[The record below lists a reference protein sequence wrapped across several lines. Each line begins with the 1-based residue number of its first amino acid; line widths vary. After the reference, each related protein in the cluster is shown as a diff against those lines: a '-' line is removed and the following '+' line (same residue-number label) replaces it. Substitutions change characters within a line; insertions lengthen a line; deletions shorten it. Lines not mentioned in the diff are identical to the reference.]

1 MKETVLRAL
10 FMWLVLFIIL
20 QPIFTYIDYL
30 LDLQVKA
37 NTSYI
42 TQKAAT
48 EGRVTDS
55 MRSEVIANLAA
66 VGIPEASISITSS
79 TASVQ
84 QRKQRID
91 VYVTASRV
99 NLFPYNFSGASQ
111 PTRYYGHG
119 SIMSE
124 YLD

>member
-1 MKETVLRAL
+1 
-10 FMWLVLFIIL
+10 MWLVLFIIL
-20 QPIFTYIDYL
+20 QPIVSYIDYL

-48 EGRVTDS
+48 EGMVTS
-55 MRSEVIANLAA
+55 ALKTEVTNNLMA
-66 VGIPEASISITSS
+66 VGFSASSIQITSS
-79 TASVQ
+79 TTAVID
-84 QRKQRID
+84 RKSRLD
-91 VYVTASRV
+91 VYIKAPRI
-99 NLFPYNFSGASQ
+99 NIFAYNFSKQKQ
-111 PTRYYGHG
+111 PDVYYGHG

>member
-1 MKETVLRAL
+1 
-10 FMWLVLFIIL
+10 MWLVLFIIL

-48 EGRVTDS
+48 EGMVTAT
-55 MRSEVIANLAA
+55 MKSEVIANLQAI
-66 VGIPEASISITSS
+66 GFPASSIEITSS
-79 TASVQ
+79 SELVQ
-84 QRKQRID
+84 DRKQRID
-91 VYVTASRV
+91 VTIKAPRV
-99 NLFPYNFSGASQ
+99 NMFPYNFSSESQ
-111 PTRYYGHG
+111 PGYYYGHG

-124 YLD
+124 YLN

>member
-10 FMWLVLFIIL
+10 FMWLVLFILL

-42 TQKAAT
+42 AQKAAT
-48 EGRVTDS
+48 EGMVTS
-55 MRSEVIANLAA
+55 ALKTEVTNNLRA
-66 VGIPEASISITSS
+66 VGFAVSSIQITSS
-79 TASVQ
+79 TTTVLD
-84 QRKQRID
+84 RKSRLD
-91 VYVTASRV
+91 VYIKAPRISM
-99 NLFPYNFSGASQ
+99 FPYKFSAQTQ
-111 PTRYYGHG
+111 PQYYYGHG

>member
-10 FMWLVLFIIL
+10 FMWLVLFILL

-48 EGRVTDS
+48 EGLVTSS
-55 MRSEVIANLAA
+55 MKNEVIANLKA
-66 VGIPEASISITSS
+66 VGFPEASIVISS
-79 TASVQ
+79 NTETVQ
-84 QRKQRID
+84 ERKQRLD
-91 VYVTASRV
+91 VYIKAPRL
-99 NLFPYNFSGASQ
+99 NLFPYNFSSGSQ
-111 PTRYYGHG
+111 PAHYYGHG

-124 YLD
+124 YVD

>member
-10 FMWLVLFIIL
+10 FMWLILFVIL

-48 EGRVTDS
+48 EGMVTS
-55 MRSEVIANLAA
+55 AMKSEVIANLTA
-66 VGIPEASISITSS
+66 VGFSASSISITSK
-79 TASVQ
+79 TETVQ
-84 QRKQRID
+84 ERKSRLD
-91 VYVTASRV
+91 VYITAPRI
-99 NLFPYNFSGASQ
+99 NLFPYNFSSNTASLN
-111 PTRYYGHG
+111 YYGHG

>member
-1 MKETVLRAL
+1 MKATVLRAL

-48 EGRVTDS
+48 EGMVTPS
-55 MRSEVIANLAA
+55 MKAEVISNLKA
-66 VGIPEASISITSS
+66 VGFPEGSIKITSG
-79 TASVQ
+79 TEVILE
-84 QRKQRID
+84 RKQRID
-91 VYVTASRV
+91 VYVTAPRV
-99 NLFPYNFSGASQ
+99 NLFPYNFSAVSQ
-111 PTRYYGHG
+111 PAQYYGHG

>member
-1 MKETVLRAL
+1 MKATVLRAL

-20 QPIFTYIDYL
+20 QPLFSYIDYL

-48 EGRVTDS
+48 EGMVTS
-55 MRSEVIANLAA
+55 ALKSEVTSNLTAL
-66 VGIPEASISITSS
+66 GFSASSIQITSS
-79 TASVQ
+79 TTSVID
-84 QRKQRID
+84 RKNRLD
-91 VYVTASRV
+91 VYIKAPRISI
-99 NLFPYNFSGASQ
+99 FPYNFSSQ
-111 PTRYYGHG
+111 TLPEYYYGHG

-124 YLD
+124 YID

>member
-48 EGRVTDS
+48 EGMVTTY
-55 MRSEVIANLAA
+55 MRNEVISNLKA
-66 VGIPEASISITSS
+66 VGFPEASVEITSR
-79 TASVQ
+79 TDNVQ
-84 QRKQRID
+84 ERKTRID
-91 VYVTASRV
+91 VYIKAPRV
-99 NLFPYNFSGASQ
+99 HLFPYNFSTVAQ
-111 PTRYYGHG
+111 PTHYYGHG
-119 SIMSE
+119 YIMSE

>member
-1 MKETVLRAL
+1 
-10 FMWLVLFIIL
+10 MWLVLFIIL

-48 EGRVTDS
+48 EGMVTAA
-55 MRSEVIANLAA
+55 MRNEVTSNLKAI
-66 VGIPEASISITSS
+66 GFSEASIEITSS
-79 TASVQ
+79 TEMVQ
-84 QRKQRID
+84 ERKNRID
-91 VYVTASRV
+91 VYVKAPRV
-99 NLFPYNFSGASQ
+99 HLFPYNFSTQAQ
-111 PTRYYGHG
+111 PAFYYGHG

>member
-1 MKETVLRAL
+1 MKATVLRAL

-30 LDLQVKA
+30 LDLQIKA
-37 NTSYI
+37 NTSYL

-48 EGRVTDS
+48 EGMVTAAMRNEVTSNLKAIGFSEDS
-55 MRSEVIANLAA
+55 IE
-66 VGIPEASISITSS
+66 ITSS
-79 TASVQ
+79 TEIIQ
-84 QRKQRID
+84 ERKKRLD
-91 VYVTASRV
+91 VYIKAPRV
-99 NLFPYNFSGASQ
+99 HLFPYNFSTVSQ
-111 PTRYYGHG
+111 PVNYYGHG

>member
-1 MKETVLRAL
+1 LKATVLRAL

-48 EGRVTDS
+48 EGMVTS
-55 MRSEVIANLAA
+55 MMKTEVINNLRAL
-66 VGIPEASISITSS
+66 GFSESSIQISS
-79 TASVQ
+79 TTETVQ
-84 QRKQRID
+84 VRKSRLD
-91 VYVTASRV
+91 VYIKAPRIHM
-99 NLFPYNFSGASQ
+99 FPYDFSSQ
-111 PTRYYGHG
+111 TPSSYYYGHG
-119 SIMSE
+119 TIMSE

>member
-48 EGRVTDS
+48 EGMVTAS
-55 MRSEVIANLAA
+55 MKSEVIANLKA
-66 VGIPEASISITSS
+66 VGFPEASIVISSS
-79 TASVQ
+79 TESVQ
-84 QRKQRID
+84 ERKQRID
-91 VYVTASRV
+91 VYITAPRL
-99 NLFPYNFSGASQ
+99 NLFPYNFSGMSQ
-111 PTRYYGHG
+111 PTSYYGHG

>member
-1 MKETVLRAL
+1 MKATVLRAL

-20 QPIFTYIDYL
+20 MPIFSYIDYL

-48 EGRVTDS
+48 EGMVTS
-55 MRSEVIANLAA
+55 TLKTEVTNNLMAL
-66 VGIPEASISITSS
+66 GF
-79 TASVQ
+79 TASSIQISSDTTAVLD
-84 QRKQRID
+84 RKQRLD
-91 VYVTASRV
+91 VYIKAPRIKM
-99 NLFPYNFSGASQ
+99 FPFNFSSKTL
-111 PTRYYGHG
+111 PEYYYGHG

-124 YLD
+124 YLE

>member
-1 MKETVLRAL
+1 LKATVLRAL

-48 EGRVTDS
+48 EGMVTAS
-55 MRSEVIANLAA
+55 MRGEVISNLKA
-66 VGIPEASISITSS
+66 VGFPENSIEITSS
-79 TASVQ
+79 TEMILE
-84 QRKQRID
+84 RKQRID
-91 VYVTASRV
+91 VYVTAPRV
-99 NLFPYNFSGASQ
+99 SLFPYNFSGVSQ
-111 PTRYYGHG
+111 PTHYYGHG

>member
-1 MKETVLRAL
+1 MKATVLRAL

-20 QPIFTYIDYL
+20 MPIFSYIDYL

-48 EGRVTDS
+48 EGMVTS
-55 MRSEVIANLAA
+55 ALKTEVTNSLLAL
-66 VGIPEASISITSS
+66 GFTASSIQISSS
-79 TASVQ
+79 TTTVID
-84 QRKQRID
+84 RKQRLD
-91 VYVTASRV
+91 VYIKAPRI
-99 NLFPYNFSGASQ
+99 NMFPFNFSNQ
-111 PTRYYGHG
+111 TLPEYYYGHG

>member
-48 EGRVTDS
+48 EGMVTTS
-55 MRSEVIANLAA
+55 MRNEVISNLKA
-66 VGIPEASISITSS
+66 VGFPEASVEITSR
-79 TASVQ
+79 TDNVQ
-84 QRKQRID
+84 ERKTRID
-91 VYVTASRV
+91 VYIKAPRV
-99 NLFPYNFSGASQ
+99 HLFPYNFSTVAQ
-111 PTRYYGHG
+111 PTHYYGHG
-119 SIMSE
+119 YIMSE

>member
-10 FMWLVLFIIL
+10 FMWLVLFILL

-48 EGRVTDS
+48 EGLVTSS
-55 MRSEVIANLAA
+55 MKSEVIANLKA
-66 VGIPEASISITSS
+66 VGFPEASIDISS
-79 TASVQ
+79 NTETVQ
-84 QRKQRID
+84 ERKQRID
-91 VYVTASRV
+91 VYISAPRL
-99 NLFPYNFSGASQ
+99 NLFPYDFSGKSQ
-111 PTRYYGHG
+111 PARYYGHG

>member
-10 FMWLVLFIIL
+10 FMWLVLFILL

-37 NTSYI
+37 NTSYL

-48 EGRVTDS
+48 EGIVTSS
-55 MRSEVIANLAA
+55 MKNEVIANLKA
-66 VGIPEASISITSS
+66 VGFPEASIVISS
-79 TASVQ
+79 NTEFVQ
-84 QRKQRID
+84 ERKQRLD
-91 VYVTASRV
+91 VYIKAPRL
-99 NLFPYNFSGASQ
+99 NLFPYNFSSGSQ
-111 PTRYYGHG
+111 PTHYYGHG

>member
-1 MKETVLRAL
+1 LKATVLRAM

-48 EGRVTDS
+48 EGMVTS
-55 MRSEVIANLAA
+55 SLRNEVTSNLKAI
-66 VGIPEASISITSS
+66 GFPEASIEITSS
-79 TASVQ
+79 SATVEE
-84 QRKQRID
+84 RKNRID
-91 VYVTASRV
+91 VYIKAPRIHM
-99 NLFPYNFSGASQ
+99 FPYNFSTQAQ
-111 PTRYYGHG
+111 PTYYYGHG

-124 YLD
+124 YID